1 MKEIII
7 AVRKFLQDRFN
18 LNEDKADEQ
27 LIIESIERN
36 VNFKGTNL
44 WTLIFAILI
53 ASIGLNVNS
62 TAVIIGAMLI
72 SPLMGPIMGVGLGI
86 GILDFELMK
95 KGIKNLFIAALFSVI
110 TSFLYFL
117 ISPLQE
123 AKTEIL
129 ARTTPSLWDVLI
141 AFFGGL
147 AGIIAG
153 TRKEKGNV
161 LAGVAIATALMPPL
175 CTAGFGLAV
184 GHWYYFFGALYL
196 FFINSLFICM
206 ATFIIV
212 RYLKFKVAIYA
223 TAGQRKRVM
232 RSIFIIVV
240 ITLLP
245 SIYLAIRIVQKTI
258 FEQNARN
265 FVQNEFRFDRAQV
278 VNRVYKFNDNKSS
291 IELLLIGQELSKGTI
306 DSLRRRMHLYNLDS
320 NWLTIRQGLNA
331 KKEIDLAQIKASIL
345 QDVFVAQRDSLEAR
359 LSGNKSEKNLPD
371 LHTELHSLYP
381 DMKEF
386 SLTQAVFQRTDTI
399 KVDTVVVCI
408 AMFTRYLTKSEKTK
422 MTNWLKERTASD
434 SVRLII
440 EREMPKK

>member
-1 MKEIII
+1 VKEIII
-7 AVRKFLQDRFN
+7 AVRKFLGDRFN

-27 LIIESIERN
+27 LIVESIERN

-86 GILDFELMK
+86 GILNFELMK
-95 KGIKNLFIAALFSVI
+95 KGMKNLFIAALFSVI
-110 TSFLYFL
+110 TSFFYFL
-117 ISPLQE
+117 VSPLQE

-175 CTAGFGLAV
+175 CTAGFGLAM

-196 FFINSLFICM
+196 FFINSLFICL

-223 TAGQRKRVM
+223 TAGQRRRVM
-232 RSIFIIVV
+232 RSIFIIVL
-240 ITLLP
+240 ITVLP

-265 FVQNEFRFDRAQV
+265 FVQNEFRFDQAQV
-278 VNRVYKFNDNKSS
+278 VNRVYKFNDKKSS
-291 IELLLIGQELSKGTI
+291 IELLLIGQELSKRTI
-306 DSLRRRMHLYNLDS
+306 DSLRRRMHLYDLDS

-331 KKEIDLAQIKASIL
+331 RKEIDLAQIKASIL
-345 QDVFVAQRDSLEAR
+345 QDVFVAQRDTMEASS
-359 LSGNKSEKNLPD
+359 SGNKPEKNLPD
-371 LHTELHSLYP
+371 LHVELHSLYP

-399 KVDTVVVCI
+399 KLDTVVVCI
-408 AMFTRYLTKSEKTK
+408 ARFTRYLTKSEKTK
-422 MTNWLKERTASD
+422 MTNWLKERTTSD
-434 SVRLII
+434 SVRLIV
-440 EREMPKK
+440 ERVLPKK

>member
-1 MKEIII
+1 VKEIII

>member
-1 MKEIII
+1 
-7 AVRKFLQDRFN
+7 
-18 LNEDKADEQ
+18 
-27 LIIESIERN
+27 
-36 VNFKGTNL
+36 
-44 WTLIFAILI
+44 
-53 ASIGLNVNS
+53 
-62 TAVIIGAMLI
+62 
-72 SPLMGPIMGVGLGI
+72 
-86 GILDFELMK
+86 LMK